1 MEDVA
6 PQVEPSVVDGLSSA
20 DEAAIAAVIAG
31 DLEEFDRG
39 VEMEAEPTP
48 APTQVEDNEATEPET
63 AVVEPREPSAAPAEE
78 VPAVSEAGATE
89 QAAETVP
96 ATQSQASPEGEPDQ
110 EMTDA
115 QPSNQDETRPAD
127 DIDDSESEVDETEE
141 EVVEPPRRP
150 NLVGTGQQVY
160 YFLQVFDEEKQELDL
175 VGAFM
180 AKKSDVIKQT
190 LRKALK
196 WPEDREFLLWQRVDG
211 ASVIAI
217 SSSQVF
223 EDVVQYTSEG
233 DCFIVGKKLNG
244 DQ

>member
-1 MEDVA
+1 
-6 PQVEPSVVDGLSSA
+6 
-20 DEAAIAAVIAG
+20 
-31 DLEEFDRG
+31 
-39 VEMEAEPTP
+39 
-48 APTQVEDNEATEPET
+48 
-63 AVVEPREPSAAPAEE
+63 
-78 VPAVSEAGATE
+78 
-89 QAAETVP
+89 
-96 ATQSQASPEGEPDQ
+96 
-110 EMTDA
+110 MTDA

-127 DIDDSESEVDETEE
+127 EADDSESEMDEAEE

-160 YFLQVFDEEKQELDL
+160 YFIQVFDEEKQELDL
-175 VGAFM
+175 VGGFL
-180 AKKSDVIKQT
+180 AKKSDVIKQA

-223 EDVVQYTSEG
+223 EDVVQYTHEG

-244 DQ
+244 DE